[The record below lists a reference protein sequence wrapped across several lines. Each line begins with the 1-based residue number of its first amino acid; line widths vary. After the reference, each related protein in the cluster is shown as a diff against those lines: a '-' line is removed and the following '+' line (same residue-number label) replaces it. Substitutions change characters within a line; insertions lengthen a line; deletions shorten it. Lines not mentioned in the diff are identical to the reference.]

1 MKIKNVMQAGKAVIT
16 QAGVV
21 VFDSEGFATEP
32 AEAVEIL
39 SKLEGYEEVEAKK
52 QEKPAEKPAEKKP
65 EEEKEE
71 APKKAS
77 NRRTSRT
84 EKAE

>member
-16 QAGVV
+16 KAGVV

-32 AEAVEIL
+32 TEAVEIL

-52 QEKPAEKPAEKKP
+52 QEKPAEKKP